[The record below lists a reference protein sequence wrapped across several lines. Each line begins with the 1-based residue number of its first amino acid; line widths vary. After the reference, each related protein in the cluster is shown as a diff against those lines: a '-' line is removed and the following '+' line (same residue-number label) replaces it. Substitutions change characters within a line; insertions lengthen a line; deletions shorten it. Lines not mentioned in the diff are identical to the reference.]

1 MLKSCLLEWGQTC
14 QLALTKTHTS
24 ASIGTRTGASASTL
38 TGPRAPSPELGI
50 TARCNP
56 SGPWEASPRFKL
68 GAVISLV
75 ANHGPT
81 LHEFRQE
88 TFAGAKAAQQAQWP
102 DAAGSDDRSGSGGH
116 LSKFQTK
123 PDEHPSYMGPCVF
136 PRTGHRNETKR
147 EGQTRALVRAPVP
160 GLEPKPK
167 RGLLSGFWVLRFT
180 RQCPAPRPWDD
191 ERSHAA

>member
-14 QLALTKTHTS
+14 QLPLTKTHTS

-38 TGPRAPSPELGI
+38 TGPRAPGPELGI

-56 SGPWEASPRFKL
+56 SGPWAASPRFKL

-75 ANHGPT
+75 AHHGPT

-88 TFAGAKAAQQAQWP
+88 TLGAQQAQWP
-102 DAAGSDDRSGSGGH
+102 DAAGSDDRSVIRRH
-116 LSKFQTK
+116 LSKFQSK
-123 PDEHPSYMGPCVF
+123 PDEQTSYMGPSVF

-167 RGLLSGFWVLRFT
+167 RGLPSGFWFLRFT

-191 ERSHAA
+191 ERSQAA